1 MNRQLTFQERREAFT
16 ARRGRLVDMHEDDAL
31 LPSLPPPPS
40 LCCTAAM
47 TKLPP
52 PRRLRQAAKTAC
64 RQAVAIMPPPFPSL
78 RCCRQ
83 AVAMLPP
90 LPPRRRQVPQPP
102 CRHQAAVTPTAATTI
117 PLLHC
122 HHAPTAAAA
131 TLQLPPLRC

>member
-1 MNRQLTFQERREAFT
+1 MNRQLTFQERREAFA

-31 LPSLPPPPS
+31 LPSLLPPPS
-40 LCCTAAM
+40 LCCTAAT

-52 PRRLRQAAKTAC
+52 PRRLRQAAKTAH
-64 RQAVAIMPPPFPSL
+64 RQAVAIMLPPLPSL
-78 RCCRQ
+78 RCHRQ

-90 LPPRRRQVPQPP
+90 PQPP